1 MIDTIKSRK
10 DFLSVQN
17 NGNKVVTVG
26 FILQSAI
33 NTNCEKA
40 TRFGFTASRK
50 IGSAVIRNKAKRRL
64 RALVQEILIEKCK
77 PGIDYV
83 LVARKTTPTRKF
95 EKLRKDLF
103 WAINNLG

>member
-10 DFLSVQN
+10 DFLKIQIT
-17 NGNKVVTVG
+17 GDKAVTAG

-33 NTNCEKA
+33 NKNCNKV

-50 IGSAVIRNKAKRRL
+50 VGSAVLRNKAKRRL
-64 RALVQEILIEKCK
+64 RALVKEILIEKGK
-77 PGIDYV
+77 PGMDYV
-83 LVARKTTPTRKF
+83 LVARKTTPIRKF
-95 EKLRKDLF
+95 EKLKNDLF